1 MLRLSLT
8 GTLCVLV
15 TLTLTGCA
23 AFGPTEPPLPPLPAD
38 LGVCFERTVPAP
50 AQGPITKEQV
60 INLIADLKRS
70 ETEKTLCGQRLITF
84 YESLL

>member
-8 GTLCVLV
+8 GALCVLA
-15 TLTLTGCA
+15 TLTLIGCA
-23 AFGPTEPPLPPLPAD
+23 ASGPTEPLLPPIPAD
-38 LGVCFERTVPAP
+38 LKVCFERTVPAP
-50 AQGPITKEQV
+50 AQGPLTKEDV